1 MQFSRSVMPY
11 VDIEEYEID
20 KVHRLPSKQSPKPT
34 IIQFMTRKTVERLH
48 ANKTK
53 LKDLNDLDFEIP
65 WLNQE
70 SRIYIRPS
78 LSPYFSNLAYNCRL
92 LKKSNLVSRSKTSNS
107 GKLSVQKIDGSFIKI
122 EHETDLTKNFPAF
135 SSRFNFDYDRSQ
147 VNTGTV

>member
-1 MQFSRSVMPY
+1 MPY

-65 WLNQE
+65 
-70 SRIYIRPS
+70 
-78 LSPYFSNLAYNCRL
+78 
-92 LKKSNLVSRSKTSNS
+92 
-107 GKLSVQKIDGSFIKI
+107 
-122 EHETDLTKNFPAF
+122 
-135 SSRFNFDYDRSQ
+135 
-147 VNTGTV
+147 